1 MVSWSAFE
9 LACKANPCARRI
21 PPVRAVSSAE
31 VLDLIPYPSSFLAG
45 RSEEVTPTPIVVAT
59 VPVQGAQGLSKRTVV
74 PVTVIPV
81 TVVNPAVPPVIVVNC
96 AVVPVTVCPLI
107 VPVTLIPELK
117 YPEPRV
123 NVFPEKVKLPE
134 KV

>member
-1 MVSWSAFE
+1 MAPDGVVTCSVA
-9 LACKANPCARRI
+9 
-21 PPVRAVSSAE
+21 PVMFVNK
-31 VLDLIPYPSSFLAG
+31 PF
-45 RSEEVTPTPIVVAT
+45 
-59 VPVQGAQGLSKRTVV
+59 V

-107 VPVTLIPELK
+107 VPETLIPELK

-123 NVFPEKVKLPE
+123 NVSPEKVRLPE
-134 KV
+134 KVWLTACKN